1 MRLGIIAR
9 SDNTGLGNQT
19 KELVDM
25 LRPDKVMLIN
35 SISFNKNKQYPDR
48 YKEYNCYYVR
58 GFPKTHDI
66 NDFLKDLDVVL
77 TCETF
82 YNNSFVSLAR
92 RKGVKTFLQYN
103 YEFLDYLQRPD
114 QELPDTLIAP
124 SLWGF
129 EAVTEAF
136 SSRSRVLHLPPP
148 TTPDLFFTVKSNNL
162 TKDHKRLLHIGG
174 KAAHLDRNGTNSVI
188 EMLKYSKSDYELV
201 IKSQSKLDINITDSR
216 VSIDTNSPDNKQDL
230 YSGFDAMILPR
241 RYAGLCL
248 PMNEALL
255 SGLPVFMTDIS
266 PNDTIL
272 PKSWLVPSKKIDEF
286 KARTMIDVYEADP
299 EKLAQLVDNYIDSS
313 DKIEQKQKA
322 FEIGMNNF
330 ATENLKQ
337 KYLDI
342 LEK

>member
-25 LRPDKVMLIN
+25 LRPNKVMLIN

-48 YKEYNCYYVR
+48 YKDYNCHYVR
-58 GFPKTHDI
+58 GFPKIDDI
-66 NDFLKDLDVVL
+66 NDFLKDLDAVL

-82 YNNSFVSLAR
+82 YNNSFVSIAR
-92 RKGVKTFLQYN
+92 KKGVKTFLQYN
-103 YEFLDYLQRPD
+103 YEFLDYLQRPE

-136 SSRSRVLHLPPP
+136 GTRSTVIHLPPP
-148 TTPDLFFTVKSNNL
+148 TTPDLFLKAKSNNII
-162 TKDHKRLLHIGG
+162 KDHKKLLHVAG
-174 KAAHLDRNGTNSVI
+174 KMAHLDRNGTNTVI
-188 EMLKYSKSDYELV
+188 EMMKYSKADFQLV
-201 IKSQSKLDINITDSR
+201 IKSQSKIDINITDSR
-216 VSIDTNSPDNKQDL
+216 ISIDTKSPDNKQDL
-230 YSGFDAMILPR
+230 YLGFDAMVLPR

-272 PKSWLVPSKKIDEF
+272 PKSWLVPSKKIDQF
-286 KARTMIDVYEADP
+286 KARTMIDVYEAGP
-299 EKLAQLVDNYIDSS
+299 EALAKLVDDYVNDSNKID
-313 DKIEQKQKA
+313 QKQKA
-322 FEIGMNNF
+322 FDIGMKNF
-330 ATENLKQ
+330 AVENLKQ

>member
-58 GFPKTHDI
+58 GFPKTNDI
-66 NDFLKDLDVVL
+66 NDFLKDLDVIL

-82 YNNSFVSLAR
+82 YNNSFVSLAH

-136 SSRSRVLHLPPP
+136 GSRSRVIHLPPP
-148 TTPDLFFTVKSNNL
+148 TTPDLFFTAKSNNL

-174 KAAHLDRNGTNSVI
+174 KAAHLDRNGTNTVI

-266 PNDTIL
+266 PNYTIL

-286 KARTMIDVYEADP
+286 KARTMIDVYEANP
-299 EKLAQLVDNYIDSS
+299 EALAKLID
-313 DKIEQKQKA
+313 DYVNDANKIEQKQKA

>member
-48 YKEYNCYYVR
+48 YNDYNCQYVR
-58 GFPKTHDI
+58 GFPKGEDI
-66 NDFLKDLDVVL
+66 NDFLKDLDVIL

-114 QELPDTLIAP
+114 QDLPDTLIAP

-129 EAVTEAF
+129 KAVTEAF
-136 SSRSRVLHLPPP
+136 GSRSRVIHLPPP
-148 TTPDLFFTVKSNNL
+148 TTPDLFFTAKSNNL

-174 KAAHLDRNGTNSVI
+174 KAAHLDRNGTNTVI

-201 IKSQSKLDINITDSR
+201 IKSQSKLDIKINDSR

-230 YSGFDAMILPR
+230 YSGFDAMVLPR

-272 PKSWLVPSKKIDEF
+272 PKSWLVPSKKINEF

-299 EKLAQLVDNYIDSS
+299 EALAKLID
-313 DKIEQKQKA
+313 DYVNDANKIEQKQKA

>member
-25 LRPDKVMLIN
+25 LSPDKVMLIN

-82 YNNSFVSLAR
+82 YNNSFVSLAH

-136 SSRSRVLHLPPP
+136 GSRSRVIHLPPP
-148 TTPDLFFTVKSNNL
+148 TTPDLFFTAKSNNL

-174 KAAHLDRNGTNSVI
+174 KAAHLDRNGTNTVI

-201 IKSQSKLDINITDSR
+201 IKSQSKLDIKINDSR
-216 VSIDTNSPDNKQDL
+216 ISIDTNSPDNKQDL
-230 YSGFDAMILPR
+230 YSGFDAMVLPR

-286 KARTMIDVYEADP
+286 KARTMIDVYEANP
-299 EKLAQLVDNYIDSS
+299 EALAKLID
-313 DKIEQKQKA
+313 DYVNDANKIEQKQKA

>member
-25 LRPDKVMLIN
+25 LKPSKVMLIN

-48 YKEYNCYYVR
+48 YKEYDCHYVR
-58 GFPKTHDI
+58 GFPKTDDI
-66 NDFLKDLDVVL
+66 NDFLKGLDAVL

-82 YNNSFVSLAR
+82 YNNTFVSIAR
-92 RKGVKTFLQYN
+92 KKGVKTFLQYN
-103 YEFLDYLQRPD
+103 YEFLDYLQNPD

-129 EAVTEAF
+129 EAVSRTF
-136 SSRSRVLHLPPP
+136 GTRSRVVHLPPP
-148 TTPDLFFTVKSNNL
+148 TTPEIFNKAKLNN
-162 TKDHKRLLHIGG
+162 TIKDHKRLLHVAG
-174 KAAHLDRNGTNSVI
+174 KMAHLDRNGTNTVI
-188 EMLKYSKSDYELV
+188 EMMKYSKADYEIV
-201 IKSQSKLDINITDSR
+201 IKSQSNLDINITDSR
-216 VSIDTNSPDNKQDL
+216 ISIDTKSPDNKQDL
-230 YSGFDAMILPR
+230 YLGFDAMVLPR

-266 PNDTIL
+266 PNNTVL
-272 PKSWLVPSKKIDEF
+272 PESWLVRSKKIDQF
-286 KARTMIDVYEADP
+286 NARTMIDVYEANP
-299 EKLAQLVDNYIDSS
+299 ELLAKLVDDYVNDSN
-313 DKIEQKQKA
+313 KVEQKAKA
-322 FEIGMNNF
+322 FEIGMNSF

>member
-48 YKEYNCYYVR
+48 YNDYNCQYVR
-58 GFPKTHDI
+58 GFPKTEEI
-66 NDFLKDLDVVL
+66 NAFLKNIDVVL

-114 QELPDTLIAP
+114 QDLPDTLIAP

-129 EAVTEAF
+129 KAVTETF
-136 SSRSRVLHLPPP
+136 GSRSRVIHLPPP
-148 TTPDLFFTVKSNNL
+148 TTPDLFFMAKSNNL
-162 TKDHKRLLHIGG
+162 IKDHKRLLHIGG
-174 KAAHLDRNGTNSVI
+174 KAAHMDRNGTNTVI

-201 IKSQSKLDINITDSR
+201 IKSQSNLDIKINDSR

-230 YSGFDAMILPR
+230 YNGFDAMVLPR

-299 EKLAQLVDNYIDSS
+299 EALAKLID
-313 DKIEQKQKA
+313 DYVNDANKIEQKQKA
-322 FEIGMNNF
+322 FEIGINNF

>member
-25 LRPDKVMLIN
+25 LRPNKVMLIN

-48 YKEYNCYYVR
+48 YKDYNCHYVR
-58 GFPKTHDI
+58 GFPKIDDI
-66 NDFLKDLDVVL
+66 NDFLKDLDAVL

-82 YNNSFVSLAR
+82 YNNSFVSIAR
-92 RKGVKTFLQYN
+92 KKGVKTFLQYN
-103 YEFLDYLQRPD
+103 YEFLDYLQRPE

-136 SSRSRVLHLPPP
+136 GTRSTVIHLPPP
-148 TTPDLFFTVKSNNL
+148 TTPDLFLKAKSNNII
-162 TKDHKRLLHIGG
+162 KDYKKLLHVAG
-174 KAAHLDRNGTNSVI
+174 KMAHLDRNGTNTVI
-188 EMLKYSKSDYELV
+188 EMMKYSKADFQLV
-201 IKSQSKLDINITDSR
+201 IKSQSKIDINITDSR
-216 VSIDTNSPDNKQDL
+216 ISIDTKSPDNKQDL
-230 YSGFDAMILPR
+230 YLGFDAMVLPR

-272 PKSWLVPSKKIDEF
+272 PKSWLVPSKKIDQF
-286 KARTMIDVYEADP
+286 KARTMIDVYEAGP
-299 EKLAQLVDNYIDSS
+299 EALAKLVDDYVNDSNKID
-313 DKIEQKQKA
+313 QKQKA
-322 FEIGMNNF
+322 FDIGMKNF
-330 ATENLKQ
+330 AVENLKQ

>member
-25 LRPDKVMLIN
+25 LSPDKVMLIN

-82 YNNSFVSLAR
+82 YNNSFVSIAR
-92 RKGVKTFLQYN
+92 KKGVKTFLQYN

-114 QELPDTLIAP
+114 QELPDALIAP

-136 SSRSRVLHLPPP
+136 GSKSRVIHLPPP
-148 TTPDLFFTVKSNNL
+148 TTPDLFLTAKSNNL

-174 KAAHLDRNGTNSVI
+174 KAAHLDRNGTNTVI

-201 IKSQSKLDINITDSR
+201 IKSQSKLDIKINDSR
-216 VSIDTNSPDNKQDL
+216 LSIDTNSPDNKQDL

-266 PNDTIL
+266 PNYTIL

-299 EKLAQLVDNYIDSS
+299 EALAKVID
-313 DKIEQKQKA
+313 DYVNDANKIEQKQKA
-322 FEIGMNNF
+322 FEIGINNF

>member
-58 GFPKTHDI
+58 GFPKTNDI
-66 NDFLKDLDVVL
+66 NDFLKDLDVIL

-82 YNNSFVSLAR
+82 YNNSFVSLAH

-136 SSRSRVLHLPPP
+136 GSRSRVIHLPPP
-148 TTPDLFFTVKSNNL
+148 TTPDLFFTAKSNNL

-174 KAAHLDRNGTNSVI
+174 KAAHMDRNGTNTVI

-201 IKSQSKLDINITDSR
+201 IKSQSNLDIKINDSR

-266 PNDTIL
+266 PNYTIL

-286 KARTMIDVYEADP
+286 KARTMIDVYEANP
-299 EKLAQLVDNYIDSS
+299 EALAKLID
-313 DKIEQKQKA
+313 DYVNDANKIEQKQKA